1 MPEIKLEEMETR
13 EGFMRSRKP
22 EQVTLL
28 PDPPRAHR
36 HLPIISTDD
45 HLVEPPDMFE
55 GRMPAKFADLAPRVV
70 DRDGGSQAWLFDGKV
85 NPRSV
90 WRRSPV
96 ARSRSAPT
104 NRCASTRC
112 ARRRGTSTRA
122 VHDMDLDGVYA
133 SVCFPSALAG
143 FCGHR
148 LQLGVS
154 DPELALGG
162 DARRRTTGTSRRG
175 RVRTPTASSRARSRG
190 CSIPRSPPRRC
201 AATRHAG
208 FKAISFSENPE
219 PLGLPSIHTGY
230 WDPLLAACEETET
243 VVCLHVGSSG
253 ATPTTSSDAPGDCIG
268 VLFFGFAMFAA
279 VDWLYSKIPVRF
291 PNMKLCLSEGGVGWV
306 AGLLDRLDHVGK
318 YQAIYGT
325 WEGIDLT
332 PREVMQRNFWFCS
345 LEDES
350 AFDVI
355 GPHRCGPHTVET
367 DYPHLDGTWPDS
379 QEILWRQ
386 LGHLPRADR
395 RQDRV
400 AQRVGAVPP
409 PGARRRGRRSRT
421 AGESGGR

>member
-1 MPEIKLEEMETR
+1 
-13 EGFMRSRKP
+13 MRSRKP

-28 PDPPRAHR
+28 PDPPRARR

-45 HLVEPPDMFE
+45 HLVEPPEMFD
-55 GRMPAKFADLAPRVV
+55 GRLPAKFAEQAPRVI
-70 DRDGGSQAWLFDGKV
+70 DHEGGGQAWLYDGQRE
-85 NPRSV
+85 PDRSG
-90 WRRSPV
+90 WPRSPV

-112 ARRRGTSTRA
+112 GAASWDVDAR

-133 SVCFPSALAG
+133 SVCFPSAMPG

-148 LQLGVS
+148 S
-154 DPELALGG
+154 A
-162 DARRRTTGTSRRG
+162 ARRERSASSRCAVTRCRRTTGTSTRWAGAHPDRF
-175 RVRTPTASSRARSRG
+175 VPVPDPVVARSRG
-190 CSIPRSPPRRC
+190 RGRRDPPQRGAWLQGDRRSARTPNHSACRRSTPATGIRCSR
-201 AATRHAG
+201 
-208 FKAISFSENPE
+208 
-219 PLGLPSIHTGY
+219 
-230 WDPLLAACEETET
+230 ACEETET

-291 PNMKLCLSEGGVGWV
+291 PDIKLCLSEGGIGWV

-345 LEDES
+345 LEDDVGLRRARPRGRRPRDGRDRLPAPRRHVAATRRRSCGARS
-350 AFDVI
+350 AT
-355 GPHRCGPHTVET
+355 C
-367 DYPHLDGTWPDS
+367 
-379 QEILWRQ
+379 
-386 LGHLPRADR
+386 PRATAEKIAWR
-395 RQDRV
+395 N
-400 AQRVGAVPP
+400 AAEAVPP
-409 PGARRRGRRSRT
+409 PGARRRRRRPDPERC
-421 AGESGGR
+421 AERSGG